1 MKPGKLGDVV
11 VGTAGDVAGTVV
23 DPRAGL
29 GKLRSAVTARSVVT
43 LAAGLLLGFLLAR
56 SRRRR

>member
-1 MKPGKLGDVV
+1 MNIGRLGDVA
-11 VGTAGDVAGTVV
+11 VGAAGDIAGAVV

-29 GKLRSAVTARSVVT
+29 GRLRSAVTPRSLVL
-43 LAAGLLLGFLLAR
+43 LAGGLLLGYLL